1 MENHDIII
9 IGGGPAGLTAGIY
22 ACRAGQDVILIEK
35 MFAGG
40 QIVTT
45 NMMENYPGFPDGVG
59 GPDFG
64 MLLMQQ
70 AENFGLKIVYEEV
83 ESLNLKGDLKEVIT
97 SDETYC
103 AKAIILAM
111 GAQPRQLGIDR
122 EEELRGAGISYC
134 ATCDGAFFKDGT
146 VAIVGGGDTACEDA
160 VYLSKLVK
168 KVYQIHRRDELRA
181 TKILQDRVLGTENI
195 EMLWDSEV
203 ESIKG
208 DTKLEALSV
217 KNKKTGEIKNIDL
230 DGMFI
235 AVGLLPETGIIK
247 GIIELEGGYIP
258 TNQKMETSIMGVYAA
273 GDIRVTP
280 LRQVITAA
288 SDGAIAAAESVKYI
302 EC

>member
-1 MENHDIII
+1 
-9 IGGGPAGLTAGIY
+9 
-22 ACRAGQDVILIEK
+22 
-35 MFAGG
+35 MFVGG

-45 NMMENYPGFPDGVG
+45 NLMEYYPGFPDGIG
-59 GPDFG
+59 GPDYG

-70 AENFGLKIVYEEV
+70 AENFGLKIIYDEV
-83 ESLNLKGDLKEVIT
+83 ESLDLSGDVKEIMT
-97 SDETYC
+97 TGETYS
-103 AKAIILAM
+103 ADALILAM
-111 GAQPRQLGIDR
+111 VAQPRQLGIDR

-134 ATCDGAFFKDGT
+134 ATCDGAFFKNGT

-168 KVYQIHRRDELRA
+168 QVYQIHRRDELRA
-181 TKILQDRVLGTENI
+181 AKILQTRVLGTDNI
-195 EMLWDSEV
+195 EMIWDSEV

-208 DTKLEALSV
+208 KMKLEAVSV
-217 KNKKTGEIKNIDL
+217 KNKKTGEIREIDV

-235 AVGLLPETGIIK
+235 AVGLIPETNIIK
-247 GIIELEGGYIP
+247 DVITLDDGYIP
-258 TNQKMETSIMGVYAA
+258 TNEKMETEIKGVYAA

-288 SDGAIAAAESVKYI
+288 SDGAIAASEAVKYI